1 MAKENAIFRRNGKR
15 LDYVCTANV
24 APGDVIKMTGGIIGV
39 AEAGGVQQDV
49 IALTTEGVFEFVTD
63 AAAITQGAPVY
74 LKADGKVSATK
85 ASNTFIGV
93 AWSAGAATSGATVLV
108 KINCG
113 VAGE

>member
-39 AEAGGVQQDV
+39 AEAGGVQHDV

-63 AAAITQGAPVY
+63 AQKIDQGAPVY
-74 LKADGKVSATK
+74 LKADGKVTATK
-85 ASNTFIGV
+85 GSDTFIGV
-93 AWSAGAATSGATVLV
+93 AWTTAVAGAGNTVLI

-113 VAGE
+113 VAGA